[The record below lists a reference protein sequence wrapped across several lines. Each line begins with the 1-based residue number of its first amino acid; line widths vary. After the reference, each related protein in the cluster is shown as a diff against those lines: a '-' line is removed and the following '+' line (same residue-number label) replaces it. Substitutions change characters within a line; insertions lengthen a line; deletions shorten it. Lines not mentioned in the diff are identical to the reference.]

1 MSALPVAFP
10 EIPGLEI
17 PGPEIPGLEIPATQA
32 HRSVPA
38 DARSSGITGAMSA
51 AGNWQLTDRGIA
63 VVMLIAAVILT
74 AALAVIGITVIRVM
88 SADYDAGVPEFHQAQ
103 AHR

>member
-10 EIPGLEI
+10 EIS
-17 PGPEIPGLEIPATQA
+17 GPEISAAQT
-32 HRSVPA
+32 HRSVRP
-38 DARSSGITGAMSA
+38 DARSRGIAGATSA
-51 AGNWQLTDRGIA
+51 AGNWQLTERGIA

-74 AALAVIGITVIRVM
+74 AALAVIGITVIRVT
-88 SADYDAGVPEFHQAQ
+88 STDNAAGVPEFQQ